1 MKRKRNVVNS
11 SKVLS
16 VVLAVGLLVSSMPGT
31 DVAAKGKKPKIQT
44 TKITLKVGEKKRVK
58 VTNAKKVKWSISKKA
73 KKIVKLSSKSKKGAT
88 LTGVKTGTAKISVTM
103 KNGKQQ
109 VKKTLTVKVKAA
121 GEAVTTQPPIT
132 VTQPPATS
140 AATQS
145 PSATAPTSSAPVQ
158 LPTEQPGTEE
168 PTKMPATESPT
179 DTPTEAP
186 SIAPSEVPSEVPSE
200 TSTPTPV
207 ATVAPSQ
214 GPTEMK
220 ALDLS
225 KFTNGSKTGTVSYD
239 SANSQLSATNVNYFH
254 IPLTETVEN
263 GTEVT
268 LAIRGTYNGTKG
280 FRVWLAG
287 ANDGNF
293 SEQLSSTADNI
304 QGDFTWKITLTATDS
319 VGYLEFKGITWE
331 DLIDELT
338 LTGIDVSYKA
348 SDKPVATP
356 IAMPTDIP
364 SDKLLA
370 RATTAPGTHAV
381 ASLPLAYTDIPDMD
395 YIRVGED
402 YYMVSTTMF
411 LNPGVPIMHS
421 KDLVHWEIISYV
433 YDTLEDNDTTN
444 LKNGKQCYG
453 KGSWAASLRYNE
465 ADETFYVC
473 FSSNDQAKTYIYTT
487 KDIAGGTWEKHS
499 ASGTKHDPG
508 LLFDNGKMYMV
519 SGNGNITLEEVQLS
533 GDSIQFSGAKTIIK
547 KTASNN
553 TVNIEGS
560 HAYKI
565 GDYYY
570 LFFIEWPG
578 GGKRMEW
585 CYRTKDLT
593 GDWEGK
599 VVFCDDG
606 NYSGAGIAQGGIID
620 TQYGDYYAILFQD
633 HGPVGRTPVL
643 LDVYWV
649 DGWPMMGSDNGKAS
663 ASEALDV
670 NLTSSGE
677 DYLYADDDFTY
688 TENKLQLVWQW
699 NHNPDNDNWSV
710 TEREGYLRLRTGSL
724 ATSIK
729 DARNS
734 LTQRTYGPTC
744 TSEAGIDVSNMKAGD
759 YAGICAFQNSY
770 GQVGVMKDAEG
781 KTWIYYGEGTK
792 EMTVSDTDKIELT
805 QNTVSLKIQY
815 NFNRNVAKF
824 FYSLDGETWNSIG
837 DELDMR
843 YDLSIF
849 MGYRTYLYNYATT
862 ETGGYVDF
870 DYYNIYH

>member
-44 TKITLKVGEKKRVK
+44 TKITLKVGEKMRVK
-58 VTNAKKVKWSISKKA
+58 VTNAKKVKWSITKNA
-73 KKIVKLSSKSKKGAT
+73 KKVVKLSSKSKKGVT
-88 LTGVKTGTAKISVTM
+88 LTGIKEGTAKISVTM

-121 GEAVTTQPPIT
+121 GKAVT
-132 VTQPPATS
+132 TQPPATS

-145 PSATAPTSSAPVQ
+145 PSATVPTTSAPVQ
-158 LPTEQPGTEE
+158 LPTRQPGTEE
-168 PTKMPATESPT
+168 PTKMPATASPT
-179 DTPTEAP
+179 ETPSEAP
-186 SIAPSEVPSEVPSE
+186 
-200 TSTPTPV
+200 TKTPAV
-207 ATVAPSQ
+207 TV
-214 GPTEMK
+214 T
-220 ALDLS
+220 
-225 KFTNGSKTGTVSYD
+225 T
-239 SANSQLSATNVNYFH
+239 
-254 IPLTETVEN
+254 
-263 GTEVT
+263 
-268 LAIRGTYNGTKG
+268 
-280 FRVWLAG
+280 
-287 ANDGNF
+287 
-293 SEQLSSTADNI
+293 
-304 QGDFTWKITLTATDS
+304 
-319 VGYLEFKGITWE
+319 
-331 DLIDELT
+331 
-338 LTGIDVSYKA
+338 
-348 SDKPVATP
+348 
-356 IAMPTDIP
+356 MPTDIP
-364 SDKLLA
+364 SDKLPA
-370 RATTAPGTHAV
+370 HATTAPGTHAV

-453 KGSWAASLRYNE
+453 QGSWAASLRYNE

-473 FSSNDQAKTYIYTT
+473 FSSNDQGKFYIYTT
-487 KDIAGGTWEKHS
+487 KDIASGTWEKHS
-499 ASGTKHDPG
+499 INGIKHDPG
-508 LLFDNGKMYMV
+508 LLFDNGKMYV
-519 SGNGNITLEEVQLS
+519 FSGNGNITLEEAKLS
-533 GDSIQFSGAKTIIK
+533 GDSIVFSGAKTVIK
-547 KTASNN
+547 KASSNN
-553 TVNIEGS
+553 IVSIEGA

-570 LFFIEWPG
+570 LFFIEWPK

-593 GDWEGK
+593 EDWEGRI
-599 VVFCDDG
+599 VFCDDG
-606 NYSGAGIAQGGIID
+606 DYNGAGIAQGGIID
-620 TQYGDYYAILFQD
+620 TQYGDYYALLFQD
-633 HGPVGRTPVL
+633 HGAIGRTPVL

-663 ASEALDV
+663 ASKALDV

-677 DYLYADDDFTY
+677 NYLYADDDFSY
-688 TENKLQLVWQW
+688 TENKLKLVWQW

-744 TSEAGIDVSNMKAGD
+744 TSEVGIDVSNMKAGD
-759 YAGICAFQNSY
+759 YAGICAFQKPY
-770 GQVGVMKDAEG
+770 GQVGVMKDKDG
-781 KTWIYYGEGTK
+781 KTWIYYGDGSEDK
-792 EMTVSDTDKIELT
+792 MTIYSSDQIELN

-815 NFNRNVAKF
+815 NFTKNVAEF
-824 FYSLDGETWNSIG
+824 YYSLDRETWEPIG
-837 DELDMR
+837 DEMKMR

-870 DYYNIYH
+870 DYYKIYD